1 MSVQNYMKH
10 LGLALLLVCQSAS
23 LPAAEPNN
31 LNSLPSDLTVPE
43 VTHDKPQVGKRVW
56 QTNPGF
62 EQTKIAHALYLPSD
76 WKPGIKYPVIM
87 EYPGNGGFKNALGD
101 RSQGRVQDCK
111 LGYGLSGG
119 KGIIWVS
126 LPFVDPKA
134 GKHAIKWWG
143 DPAATADY
151 CKQTVARICREY
163 GGDPENLILTG
174 FSRGAIACNYIGLRD
189 DQIAALWKA
198 MLPHS
203 HYDGVRKWNYTDSD
217 VASARKRLKRLGTRP
232 QFISHE
238 RSTQA
243 TEDFLKASQSPG
255 RFTFMAL
262 PYPNHSDEW
271 VLKDIPERTRA
282 REWLQTIVNTN
293 SAK

>member
-1 MSVQNYMKH
+1 MSVIQFANTI
-10 LGLALLLVCQSAS
+10 GLMFLLLCHSVNLQ
-23 LPAAEPNN
+23 AAEPVN
-31 LNSLPSDLTVPE
+31 LNSLPSDLKVPA
-43 VTHDKPQVGKRVW
+43 VTHDKPQAGKRVW

-62 EQTKIAHALYLPSD
+62 EQTEIAHALYLPAD
-76 WKPGIKYPVIM
+76 WKPGKTYPVII

-119 KGIIWVS
+119 KGMIWVS
-126 LPFVDPKA
+126 LPFVDPKM
-134 GKHAIKWWG
+134 GKHALQWWG
-143 DPAATADY
+143 DPNATADY

-163 GGDPENLILTG
+163 GGDPQNVILTG

-189 DQIAALWKA
+189 EEIAVLWKA

-203 HYDGVRKWNYTDSD
+203 HYDGVRNWNYPDSD
-217 VASARKRLKRLGTRP
+217 AASARKRLGRLGTRP
-232 QFISHE
+232 QFISQE
-238 RSTQA
+238 RSTQQ
-243 TEDFLKASQSPG
+243 TEDYLTAFQSPG

-271 VLKDIPERTRA
+271 VLKDIPERTQV
-282 REWLQTIVNTN
+282 REWLTETLNTN
-293 SAK
+293 STD